1 MAELNPQ
8 AMKDLAELTIAMA
21 NNPATRDTFTEMVG
35 KVTKPGAYTFP
46 DVEAKKGA
54 TAAARLAAKEELEA
68 ERAERDK
75 AQRLADMNAQRAKLI
90 NSGKFTDETI
100 KSLETFMTAKGYGSY
115 DDAAILYAHENPPAT
130 PRPDIATAGQFEMPS
145 LKDWNNPRKTALAE
159 AYKYVDESVRKRA

>member
-21 NNPATRDTFTEMVG
+21 NDPKTRDRFTELASTVR
-35 KVTKPGAYTFP
+35 PGMTFP
-46 DVEAKKGA
+46 DQEAKKGA
-54 TAAARLAAKEELEA
+54 TVAARLAAKEELEA

-90 NSGKFTDETI
+90 ATGKFTDETI